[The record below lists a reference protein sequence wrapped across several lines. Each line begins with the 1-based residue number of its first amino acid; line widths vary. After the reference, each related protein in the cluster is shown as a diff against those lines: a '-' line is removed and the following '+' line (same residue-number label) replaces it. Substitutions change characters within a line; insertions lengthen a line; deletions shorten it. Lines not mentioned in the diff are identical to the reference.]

1 MTLLSPTIFI
11 GAGILLLKVTR
22 RSTAALVVVLAALLA
37 PLTALQAHRG
47 AGPPDVA
54 IAEDVP
60 QDLADLARATWDRF
74 TAAFPARRDC
84 LAPVAVDG
92 AWGLDDRATYDPQRR
107 LVRVRIPAT
116 APSLEG
122 SLVHEFAHHLEF
134 TCPAQQGLRRA
145 FRAAQGL
152 PSKARW
158 FHGAAWEQTPS
169 EQFAEATTELV
180 LGRRGTHV
188 RVVVTDEAV
197 QVIRD
202 WATAD

>member
-1 MTLLSPTIFI
+1 VLLT
-11 GAGILLLKVTR
+11 VTR
-22 RSTAALVVVLAALLA
+22 RSTAALVVVLAALPA
-37 PLTALQAHRG
+37 PLTALQAHRA
-47 AGPPDVA
+47 AGSPDVA

-60 QDLADLARATWDRF
+60 QDLADLAQATWDRF
-74 TAAFPARRDC
+74 AAAFPARRDC

-92 AWGLDDRATYDPQRR
+92 AWELDDRATYDPQRR

-134 TCPAQQGLRRA
+134 TCRPQRGLRRA

-152 PSKARW
+152 PREARW
-158 FHGAAWEQTPS
+158 WHGAAWERTPS

-188 RVVVTDEAV
+188 PVPVTDEAV